1 MVILM
6 IEATGLASASSL
18 SFMILVASVFWMV
31 SYIISHINLLVL
43 RRRLPKVP
51 RTFKVPLG
59 PIIPLVGIVGMVY
72 MVANIS
78 TDLAQRAAIL
88 TIDAI
93 IFVIL
98 AIYAALWS
106 KIKLKLPLFRPL
118 SLEKVMAME
127 HPAYFQLRQE
137 AARKQREQQ
146 ERERQVTSHS
156 L

>member
-1 MVILM
+1 
-6 IEATGLASASSL
+6 
-18 SFMILVASVFWMV
+18 MILVASVFWMV

-43 RRRLPKVP
+43 RRRLPKAP
-51 RTFKVPLG
+51 RTFKIPFG
-59 PIIPLVGIVGMVY
+59 PVIPLVGIAGMVY
-72 MVANIS
+72 MVVNIS
-78 TDLAQRAAIL
+78 SDPAQRAAIL
-88 TIDAI
+88 TIDAV

-106 KIKLKLPLFRPL
+106 KFKLRMPLFRPL

-137 AARKQREQQ
+137 ATRREREQREK
-146 ERERQVTSHS
+146 ERQVTSHS

>member
-1 MVILM
+1 M
-6 IEATGLASASSL
+6 
-18 SFMILVASVFWMV
+18 
-31 SYIISHINLLVL
+31 Y
-43 RRRLPKVP
+43 RRLPKAS
-51 RTFKVPLG
+51 RTFKVLLG

-72 MVANIS
+72 
-78 TDLAQRAAIL
+78 
-88 TIDAI
+88 DAI

-98 AIYAALWS
+98 AIYEALWS
-106 KIKLKLPLFRPL
+106 KFKLKLPLFWPL

>member
-1 MVILM
+1 MSAEHKRAVRRLMAVKSAIAAPYIGILIYGMVILV
-6 IEATGLASASSL
+6 IKATGLASASSL
-18 SFMILVASVFWMV
+18 S
-31 SYIISHINLLVL
+31 
-43 RRRLPKVP
+43 
-51 RTFKVPLG
+51 
-59 PIIPLVGIVGMVY
+59 
-72 MVANIS
+72 
-78 TDLAQRAAIL
+78 
-88 TIDAI
+88 
-93 IFVIL
+93 FVIL

>member
-1 MVILM
+1 MPKYGSLV
-6 IEATGLASASSL
+6 SAEHKRA
-18 SFMILVASVFWMV
+18 V
-31 SYIISHINLLVL
+31 
-43 RRRLPKVP
+43 RRLMAVKTCHC
-51 RTFKVPLG
+51 R
-59 PIIPLVGIVGMVY
+59 VY

-127 HPAYFQLRQE
+127 HPAYFQLQQE

-146 ERERQVTSHS
+146 KRERQVTSHS

>member
-43 RRRLPKVP
+43 RRRLSKAP

-78 TDLAQRAAIL
+78 TDLAQ
-88 TIDAI
+88 
-93 IFVIL
+93 
-98 AIYAALWS
+98 
-106 KIKLKLPLFRPL
+106 LP
-118 SLEKVMAME
+118 VA
-127 HPAYFQLRQE
+127 
-137 AARKQREQQ
+137 
-146 ERERQVTSHS
+146 
-156 L
+156 